1 MTMTVEDKAKIVA
14 EFGRDG
20 KDTGSTEVQVAL
32 ITHRIV
38 QLTEHF
44 GTHKQDNHSRRGLIR
59 LVNQRRSLL
68 DYLKRKDVG
77 RYQALIGKL
86 GLRK

>member
-44 GTHKQDNHSRRGLIR
+44 ATHKQDNHSRRGLIR

-68 DYLKRKDVG
+68 DYLKRKDVS